1 MSECM
6 IAMVPV
12 CVRTY
17 NSAKLSGIMPFGLI
31 PPSTQRRKEH
41 FSFLCIYIYIYLL
54 VKKKEKYTIKYTPV
68 SFRMQVE

>member
-41 FSFLCIYIYIYLL
+41 FSFLCIYIYIHTGE
-54 VKKKEKYTIKYTPV
+54 KKEKYTIKYTPV